1 MGCSIHM
8 VLLTYLL
15 LVGDPDDHKSTTSYK
30 VFLCPSLVLWCA
42 KKQSIVS
49 RSSTEAEY
57 RAIAM
62 TTTEVY

>member
-1 MGCSIHM
+1 M
-8 VLLTYLL
+8 VLLTYLF

-30 VFLCPSLVLWCA
+30 VFLCRSLVLWCA